1 MPAIGRAEPYGP
13 VRYTSAMD
21 LTQLR
26 YLRAV
31 ARDGSITGA
40 ARTLKISQSTLSQSV
55 RQLEEELGTALFLR
69 ARDGVR
75 TTEAGALLVDRAEAV
90 LALVDVAESEI
101 RELGSEDRGR
111 FVLGC
116 HDSLGGYFLPEFLA
130 GFLERWPRI
139 ELSLWNAS
147 SAEVRDAVV
156 RREVHFGLVVNTVPH
171 PDLVIVDCYHDEIQ
185 ILGAPPA
192 PATREEAEARLRA
205 GALIWP
211 ARAPFEDVVRR
222 LAAENLLPERRI
234 PCGDLGLARSLA
246 LGGLGSVV
254 LPVRVAQDVAPGG
267 LVQLHP
273 DLPRFRDTIHLVWR
287 GDLPRTRAA
296 ARVREQLVAH
306 GRLLDRRHGYRGD

>member
-1 MPAIGRAEPYGP
+1 
-13 VRYTSAMD
+13 MD

-75 TTEAGALLVDRAEAV
+75 PTEAGALLIDRAEAV
-90 LALVDVAESEI
+90 LALVDVATSEV
-101 RELGSEDRGR
+101 RELGSDDRGR
-111 FVLGC
+111 FVMGC
-116 HDSLGGYFLPEFLA
+116 HDSLGSYFLPEFLA
-130 GFLERWPRI
+130 AFLARWPRI
-139 ELSLWNAS
+139 ELVLFNGS

-185 ILGAPPA
+185 ILGLPPV
-192 PATREEAEARLRA
+192 PASREEAEQRLLA

-211 ARAPFEDVVRR
+211 TRGPFEDVVRR
-222 LAAENLLPERRI
+222 LAAQNLLPERRI
-234 PCGDLGLARSLA
+234 SCGDLGLARSLA
-246 LGGLGSVV
+246 LGGLGPAV
-254 LPVRVAQDVAPGG
+254 LPRRVAEKESPGA
-267 LVQLHP
+267 LVRLHP
-273 DLPRFRDTIHLVWR
+273 DFPCFRDTIHLVWR

-296 ARVREQLVAH
+296 ARVREQLLAH
-306 GRLLDRRHGYRGD
+306 GKLLDARHGYR